1 MKDNQYR
8 AKALRKAIQWAK
20 KGHITDMVFP
30 ISLSPDELEELT
42 LMAEELEASIP
53 EVTPQMEADWDKL
66 REVEDA
72 EWVEPK
78 KQSGG

>member
-8 AKALRKAIQWAK
+8 AKTLRKVYQMLTW
-20 KGHITDMVFP
+20 G
-30 ISLSPDELEELT
+30 ISANNSWSVVSSDEMRELV